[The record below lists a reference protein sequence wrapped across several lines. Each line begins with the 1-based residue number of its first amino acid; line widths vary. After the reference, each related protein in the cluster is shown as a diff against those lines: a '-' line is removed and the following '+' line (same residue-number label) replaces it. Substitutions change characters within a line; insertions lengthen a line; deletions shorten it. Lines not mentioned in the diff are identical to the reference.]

1 MISQKLLMLLQN
13 FSKSEFRGFHK
24 FLESSFHNENQDLVK
39 LFKIIEPQLQKSK
52 ISNKENSQL
61 RKKIIWKKIKGDK
74 PFLDEQLRRICS
86 DLTKKAYQFLAYN
99 EFKKNP
105 MDELIYLLPTINTP
119 SLNKH
124 FVRLTRQ
131 ADFIQKKSTL
141 KNANYHFSKFNIEY
155 QRYRNQEI
163 NTTKLPDFANLEKA
177 DYHLDAFYIFNKLKN
192 YCDFLAYR
200 NITATNPNIHLFP
213 SFLENLKSSP
223 YINEPCIKSYFYI
236 VSMLLHP
243 ENETFFQN
251 TKKVLEKNYQSF
263 TIQELNTIYIYLKN
277 YCIDTKINNGK
288 SEYFQELFDIFK
300 TLLEKEINFVDGMLD
315 PRDYKNIITVGL
327 HIKEFD
333 WTENFIQNY
342 TTRLPDESQDN
353 DLNYNLAKIYFHKGE
368 YEKVIEQLREVEY
381 KNLSYAL
388 GGKLML
394 LKTYYELDEF
404 EPLGS
409 LLDSYS
415 IYLRRNKLITRKFK
429 QQYLN
434 VLRFTRKLSSLA
446 PYDKP
451 GIQKLKTQIN
461 NCKALA
467 AKKWLLE
474 KVEAME

>member
-52 ISNKENSQL
+52 VSNKENSQL

-223 YINEPCIKSYFYI
+223 YI
-236 VSMLLHP
+236 
-243 ENETFFQN
+243 
-251 TKKVLEKNYQSF
+251 
-263 TIQELNTIYIYLKN
+263 
-277 YCIDTKINNGK
+277 
-288 SEYFQELFDIFK
+288 
-300 TLLEKEINFVDGMLD
+300 
-315 PRDYKNIITVGL
+315 
-327 HIKEFD
+327 
-333 WTENFIQNY
+333 
-342 TTRLPDESQDN
+342 
-353 DLNYNLAKIYFHKGE
+353 
-368 YEKVIEQLREVEY
+368 
-381 KNLSYAL
+381 
-388 GGKLML
+388 
-394 LKTYYELDEF
+394 
-404 EPLGS
+404 
-409 LLDSYS
+409 
-415 IYLRRNKLITRKFK
+415 KF
-429 QQYLN
+429 
-434 VLRFTRKLSSLA
+434 
-446 PYDKP
+446 
-451 GIQKLKTQIN
+451 
-461 NCKALA
+461 
-467 AKKWLLE
+467 
-474 KVEAME
+474 